1 MGDTWFFI
9 ENSTTTSEFKKL
21 CQQEDAKIDDIDVLE
36 EKGSLGTDVN
46 LYNLLEQKKA
56 LYLRIN
62 NTTYL
67 FDTQLESNSIA
78 VKETEKFYNKCL

>member
-36 EKGSLGTDVN
+36 EKGSLGADVN